1 MIGRVDI
8 LFNFKGPGALYLSTC
23 VRFKGLTNASLHS
36 KGSGA
41 FVSRSNRSF
50 DLPFTS
56 EKISW
61 AEQSFIMCD
70 V

>member
-1 MIGRVDI
+1 MSGRVDN
-8 LFNFKGPGALYLSTC
+8 LLNFKGPGALYLSTC

-50 DLPFTS
+50 YLPFTS

-61 AEQSFIMCD
+61 AEESFIMCG

>member
-1 MIGRVDI
+1 MIDRVDI

-50 DLPFTS
+50 DLPFSS

-61 AEQSFIMCD
+61 AEERFIMCG

>member
-1 MIGRVDI
+1 LIGRVDI

-50 DLPFTS
+50 YLPFTS

>member
-1 MIGRVDI
+1 MSGRVDI

-50 DLPFTS
+50 YLPFTS
-56 EKISW
+56 EQISL
-61 AEQSFIMCD
+61 AEQSFIICG

>member
-1 MIGRVDI
+1 M
-8 LFNFKGPGALYLSTC
+8 FNFKGPGALWWGTC
-23 VRFKGLTNASLHS
+23 VRFKGLTIASLHS

-61 AEQSFIMCD
+61 AEESFIMCG